1 MADLRVVAGGVRP
14 WVGGGRGGG
23 MDCRFEVWA
32 GRGIGAIADLR
43 FGACDVRNDAGEGV
57 HS

>member
-1 MADLRVVAGGVRP
+1 MVGWVEVWIADLRL
-14 WVGGGRGGG
+14 GR
-23 MDCRFEVWA
+23 